1 MSQGK
6 NKNHE
11 RASEALAFFGICGII
26 ATWIIYLIVYLFK
39 L

>member
-6 NKNHE
+6 NKQHE
-11 RASEALAFFGICGII
+11 RASEALAFFGLCGII
-26 ATWIIYLIVYLFK
+26 SVWIIYLIAYLFE